1 MMEEDNYKS
10 ANSADLEG
18 GDDGGD
24 QPAADEGEAMEME
37 QPANDDNYIADPACA
52 DEEPDS
58 ESEDKT
64 FI

>member
-1 MMEEDNYKS
+1 MMGEDNYKS
-10 ANSADLEG
+10 VHSADLEG

-24 QPAADEGEAMEME
+24 PPAADDGEAECAVEE
-37 QPANDDNYIADPACA
+37 Q
-52 DEEPDS
+52 DS